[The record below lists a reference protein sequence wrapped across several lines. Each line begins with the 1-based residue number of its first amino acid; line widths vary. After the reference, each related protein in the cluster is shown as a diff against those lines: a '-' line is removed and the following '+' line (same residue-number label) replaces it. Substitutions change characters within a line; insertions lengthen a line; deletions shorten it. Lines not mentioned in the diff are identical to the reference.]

1 MRALSGCS
9 RCGHVERS
17 YGHRTEVPVRDCP
30 ECGHPMR
37 EMGLLG
43 ARLLIHERE
52 LTKQARAQMRD
63 RLLEQ
68 ARRSRRLLERGLRS
82 PTSESMPNRRI

>member
-17 YGHRTEVPVRDCP
+17 YGHRIDVPERDCP

-52 LTKQARAQMRD
+52 LTKQARTQMRD
-63 RLLEQ
+63 SLLER
-68 ARRSRRLLERGLRS
+68 ARRSRRMLDGGPRS
-82 PTSESMPNRRI
+82 PASESIQNRRI